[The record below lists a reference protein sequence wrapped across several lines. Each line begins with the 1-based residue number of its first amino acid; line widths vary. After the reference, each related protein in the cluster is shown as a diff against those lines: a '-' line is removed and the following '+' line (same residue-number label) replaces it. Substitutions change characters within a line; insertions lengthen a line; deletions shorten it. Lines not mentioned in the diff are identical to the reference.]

1 MFPPFI
7 DSFGNQFTAVIINV
21 VGTVLGG
28 VITGVFNAFSTGFLA
43 PLFKSI
49 AAALGIP
56 V

>member
-7 DSFGNQFTAVIINV
+7 DSFGNQLTAVLINV

-28 VITGVFNAFSTGFLA
+28 VLTGVFNAFSTGFLA
-43 PLFKSI
+43 PFFKSI
-49 AAALGIP
+49 AVTLGIP